1 MTLREA
7 VRVRIKACF
16 AGNGMA
22 IVKKHNAE
30 SRPHSLSRRAAAQP
44 FLDCVA
50 VLGKGMPFPADR
62 ALPKTIVL
70 RLSVI

>member
-1 MTLREA
+1 VA

-16 AGNGMA
+16 AGNDPSLT
-22 IVKKHNAE
+22 KKYNAE
-30 SRPHSLSRRAAAQP
+30 SCPHSLSRRAAAQS

-50 VLGKGMPFPADR
+50 VLGKGVPFPADR

-70 RLSVI
+70 RLSVT